1 MFGTELATKIFRV
14 LSENGKIE
22 NYDSNF
28 MTMYYL
34 DIQDNTVNM
43 YVCSWMDSM
52 PALYGSWTPDEFIEW
67 FAEQDDDSMYNL
79 NEAFLRELIIEN
91 SV

>member
-1 MFGTELATKIFRV
+1 
-14 LSENGKIE
+14 
-22 NYDSNF
+22 
-28 MTMYYL
+28 
-34 DIQDNTVNM
+34 M

-79 NEAFLRELIIEN
+79 NEPFLRELIIEN
-91 SV
+91 RI